1 MAGNVTDA
9 YIPKPYFADVEDFW
23 LETPNSYIMTVM
35 SAFSAAASISILVA
49 FAFFKSSARGL
60 MRIIVYIAVS
70 NLMASLGSIVGMP
83 MDRSFACWWEGI
95 VTNIFA
101 LSSIYWCLD
110 VTVILYQIVVHS
122 TARSI
127 GIVDHVVCWGVPVLV
142 TFLPFTTRFT
152 YGAPGGEGWCFTVP
166 VDDYHY
172 STDLSI
178 MWFWVAYYVH
188 VWFCALVMT
197 YCFSR
202 IWWVIQTHASLT
214 QKMLIKI
221 YKKLEYYPVVI
232 VVCWLPACIVDT
244 TSLVLPDFEGYAPV
258 NGIATFLACSQGL
271 LTAFVFWSTYDEAVH
286 KAKQFYHKHRATIAG
301 EKYEEVDFH
310 DETGSSNSTQRR
322 VSNMT
327 SEDAEVSVSV
337 NVSVNVKKGSHGHS
351 RSVFENRSNFA
362 PEAEASVEPPRRRTM
377 FSSFFG
383 SGARSS
389 GQSPSPS
396 PSPVKVLTVDSEEAV
411 GVGLG
416 VTDTNTQSSDIRTV
430 SAEQQSSLQAS
441 E

>member
-1 MAGNVTDA
+1 MAAGNVTDA
-9 YIPKPYFADVEDFW
+9 YTPKPYFVEIEDFW
-23 LETPNSYIMTVM
+23 LDVPNSYVMTIM
-35 SAFSAAASISILVA
+35 SAISAAASISILIA

-70 NLMASLGSIVGMP
+70 NLFASLGSIVGTP

-101 LSSIYWCLD
+101 LTSIYWCLN

-127 GIVDHVVCWGVPVLV
+127 GIIDHVLCWGVPVLA

-152 YGAPGGEGWCFTVP
+152 YGSPGGEGWCFTVP
-166 VDDYHY
+166 VDDFEP
-172 STDLSI
+172 TTGLTI

-188 VWFCALVMT
+188 VWFCAFVML

-202 IWWVIQTHASLT
+202 IWWVIKAHANIT
-214 QKMLIKI
+214 QKMLVKI

-244 TSLVLPDFEGYAPV
+244 TSLAMPDFEGYAVV

-286 KAKQFYHKHRATIAG
+286 KAKQFYMKHRATIAG
-301 EKYEEVDFH
+301 EKYEEIDYT
-310 DETGSSNSTQRR
+310 EEAGTSSNSTQRR
-322 VSNMT
+322 ASNMK
-327 SEDAEVSVSV
+327 SEDPEGSVSV
-337 NVSVNVKKGSHGHS
+337 NVSVYVKRDGYSGHS
-351 RSVFENRSNFA
+351 KSIFENRSNVA
-362 PEAEASVEPPRRRTM
+362 PEASDEPPRRKTFVGRM
-377 FSSFFG
+377 SSSFYG
-383 SGARSS
+383 RSALE
-389 GQSPSPS
+389 SPSPL
-396 PSPVKVLTVDSEEAV
+396 KVLTVDTEEGV
-411 GVGLG
+411 GAGLG
-416 VTDTNTQSSDIRTV
+416 VTDTNTQNSDSRT
-430 SAEQQSSLQAS
+430 S